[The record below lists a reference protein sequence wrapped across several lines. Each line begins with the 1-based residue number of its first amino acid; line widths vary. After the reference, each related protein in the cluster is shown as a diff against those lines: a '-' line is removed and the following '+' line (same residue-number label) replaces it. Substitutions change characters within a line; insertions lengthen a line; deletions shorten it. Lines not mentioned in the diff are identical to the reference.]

1 MTREP
6 VVAGQFYPSSV
17 PSLKKQIENF
27 IDKETKK
34 EDAIGAIMPHAGYIY
49 SGRVAGS
56 VASRIKFKQTFI
68 ILGPNHTGFGK
79 NFSIMVEG
87 TWRTPL
93 GSVQINAPLAK
104 KILDSS
110 NYLEDDFIAH
120 RHEHSIEV
128 ELPFLQYLNPIRN
141 ITLTNR
147 KDKISNGVKEDF
159 KIIPI
164 VISHS
169 EGKIYKEIGKSIAGI
184 IKEEKQGVVIIASS
198 DMTHYEPHQI
208 AKEKDQKAIESIL
221 KLDEDELLERIEKLD
236 ISMCGYA
243 PCVVMLSCVKILGA
257 KNAKLVMYQTSGDA
271 SGDYSSVVGYAGI
284 IIS

>member
-1 MTREP
+1 MIREP
-6 VVAGQFYPSSV
+6 TVAGQFYPSSV
-17 PSLKKQIENF
+17 SSLKKQIENF
-27 IDKETKK
+27 IDKEVKK
-34 EDAIGAIMPHAGYIY
+34 EDVIGVLMPHAGYIY

-68 ILGPNHTGFGK
+68 ILGPNHTGYGK

-87 TWRTPL
+87 AWRTPL

-120 RHEHSIEV
+120 RYEHSIEV
-128 ELPFLQYLNPIRN
+128 ELPFLQYF
-141 ITLTNR
+141 
-147 KDKISNGVKEDF
+147 KEGF

-164 VISHS
+164 VVSHS
-169 EGKIYKEIGKSIAGI
+169 EGKIYKEIGKELAVA
-184 IKEEKQGVVIIASS
+184 IKEEKQEVVIIASS
-198 DMTHYEPHQI
+198 DMTHYEPYQI

-243 PCVVMLSCVKILGA
+243 PCVVMLSCIKILGA
-257 KNAKLVMYQTSGDA
+257 KNAKLIMYQTSGDT

-284 IIS
+284 VIS